1 MDAEGRRLRRR
12 NKRQKGLD
20 STIYRLQNSDYQ
32 RSREGQHPARHVM
45 KKVPRI
51 SETEWQIMKIV
62 WSKGQCTANEIL
74 ESLNARE
81 PWHPKTA
88 RTLIGRLVKKRA
100 LGFREDGRAYI
111 YRPCI
116 SEEEAVA
123 HYSDSFLERVFDG
136 ALAPMLAH
144 YVQSRQLSASDLKQL
159 REVLDGSD

>member
-1 MDAEGRRLRRR
+1 
-12 NKRQKGLD
+12 
-20 STIYRLQNSDYQ
+20 
-32 RSREGQHPARHVM
+32 M

-62 WSKGQCTANEIL
+62 WSKDQCTANEIL
-74 ESLNARE
+74 EALNARE

-100 LGFREDGRAYI
+100 LSFKEDGRAYI

-116 SEEEAVA
+116 SEEDAIT
-123 HYSDSFLERVFDG
+123 HYSQSFLERVFDG

-144 YVQSRQLSASDLKQL
+144 YVQSRRLSPADLKLL
-159 REVLDGSD
+159 REVLDGND

>member
-1 MDAEGRRLRRR
+1 
-12 NKRQKGLD
+12 
-20 STIYRLQNSDYQ
+20 
-32 RSREGQHPARHVM
+32 M

-74 ESLNARE
+74 EALNARE

-100 LGFREDGRAYI
+100 LTYKEDGRAYI
-111 YRPCI
+111 YRPGI
-116 SEEEAVA
+116 SESEAIA
-123 HYSDSFLERVFDG
+123 HYSESFLDRVFDG

-144 YVQSRQLSASDLKQL
+144 FVQSNRLSATELQHL
-159 REVLDGSD
+159 REVIDERD

>member
-1 MDAEGRRLRRR
+1 
-12 NKRQKGLD
+12 
-20 STIYRLQNSDYQ
+20 
-32 RSREGQHPARHVM
+32 M

-74 ESLNARE
+74 ETLNSRE

-100 LGFREDGRAYI
+100 LTYKEDGRAYI
-111 YRPCI
+111 YRPGI
-116 SEEEAVA
+116 TEEDAIA
-123 HYSDSFLERVFDG
+123 YYSQSFLERVFDG

-144 YVQSRQLSASDLKQL
+144 FVESQRLTATDLKQL
-159 REVLDGSD
+159 REVLDGRE

>member
-1 MDAEGRRLRRR
+1 
-12 NKRQKGLD
+12 
-20 STIYRLQNSDYQ
+20 
-32 RSREGQHPARHVM
+32 M

-74 ESLNARE
+74 EALNLRE

-100 LGFREDGRAYI
+100 LTYREDGRAYI
-111 YRPCI
+111 YRPGI
-116 SEEEAVA
+116 SEDDAVA
-123 HYSDSFLERVFDG
+123 HYSQSFLERVFDG

-144 YVQSRQLSASDLKQL
+144 FVESRRLSPMDLKQL
-159 REVLDGSD
+159 REVLDGRE

>member
-1 MDAEGRRLRRR
+1 
-12 NKRQKGLD
+12 
-20 STIYRLQNSDYQ
+20 
-32 RSREGQHPARHVM
+32 M

-74 ESLNARE
+74 DALNSRE

-100 LGFREDGRAYI
+100 LTYKEDGRAYI
-111 YRPCI
+111 YRPGI
-116 SEEEAVA
+116 SESEAIA
-123 HYSDSFLERVFDG
+123 HYSESFLDRVFDG

-144 YVQSRQLSASDLKQL
+144 FVQSNRLSASDLKHL
-159 REVLDGSD
+159 REVIDDRE